1 MTYKQ
6 RAARNMLRYVRQADK
21 AADDFA
27 KQYARAAALISS
39 MDVARYDAL
48 TNAEADALV
57 TEYTGGNL
65 FKFLQKSAKKFPRL
79 AVMLQSPT
87 IRTECKRLERAFLQV
102 SQALD
107 LQLDLHVLNGIT
119 EEAYYRQA
127 FEIDRRTAVHDF
139 WRITPE
145 EITAIV
151 YLLWARD
158 RQTIPQRIRNNN
170 RYRVLQ
176 IKREIIKT
184 AVTNRPDTA
193 HKQAVQERCAQAAG
207 DTRRVI
213 RTEAARVVQAAQA
226 RAATRAGL
234 KKYIYIATLDEVTC
248 KHSCARLDG
257 LFFFYHQKIVGVNFP
272 PMHPNCRCTTAPYIT
287 YREQAALMRS
297 AITADGHPI
306 LVPATMTYWQWYNKY
321 IAPAQKAQKAKGG
334 TK

>member
-1 MTYKQ
+1 
-6 RAARNMLRYVRQADK
+6 MLRYVRQADK

-27 KQYARAAALISS
+27 KQYTRASAIILLLDFAK
-39 MDVARYDAL
+39 YDAMTL
-48 TNAEADALV
+48 TAADALV
-57 TEYTGGNL
+57 RDYDGGDL
-65 FKFLQKSAKKFPRL
+65 FKFLRKSAKKYPEL
-79 AVMLQSPT
+79 AAVLKSPT
-87 IRTECKRLERAFLQV
+87 IRAECKKIERAFQQV
-102 SQALD
+102 DRAMD
-107 LQLDLHVLNGIT
+107 LQPDLNVLNQIT
-119 EEAYYRQA
+119 EMAYFRQA

-145 EITAIV
+145 EIAAIV
-151 YLLWARD
+151 YLLWAGD

-170 RYRVLQ
+170 RYRALQ

-207 DTRRVI
+207 GTRRVI

-226 RAATRAGL
+226 KAATDAGL
-234 KKYIYIATLDEVTC
+234 KKYLYIATLDEITC
-248 KHSCARLDG
+248 KDTCARLDG
-257 LFFFYHQKIVGVNFP
+257 LFFFYHQKTIGVNFP

-297 AITADGHPI
+297 AITADGQPI

-321 IAPAQKAQKAKGG
+321 IAPARKAQKAKGVA
-334 TK
+334 K